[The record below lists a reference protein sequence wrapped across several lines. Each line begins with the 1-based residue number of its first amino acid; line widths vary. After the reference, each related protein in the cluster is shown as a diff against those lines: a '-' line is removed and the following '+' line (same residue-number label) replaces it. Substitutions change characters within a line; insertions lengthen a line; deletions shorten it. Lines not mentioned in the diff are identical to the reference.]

1 MDNTVKRER
10 EQQKKEAKSSI
21 EKSDRVQNLVVLYTL
36 TQLQNKFYQ
45 FFRNR
50 KKEKQREGQSERGRM
65 RKKRF
70 RERER
75 S

>member
-1 MDNTVKRER
+1 MDSTVKRER
-10 EQQKKEAKSSI
+10 AIEKEAKRSI

-50 KKEKQREGQSERGRM
+50 KKES
-65 RKKRF
+65 